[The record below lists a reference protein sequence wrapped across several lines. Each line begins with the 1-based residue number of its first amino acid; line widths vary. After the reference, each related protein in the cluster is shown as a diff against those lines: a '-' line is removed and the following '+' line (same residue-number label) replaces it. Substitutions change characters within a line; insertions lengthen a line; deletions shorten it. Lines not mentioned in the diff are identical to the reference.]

1 MTVRPLAD
9 PQPAGLSDGLID
21 RLVGLIGPSAVLT
34 AAEDRAPYL
43 KEWRGRYQGQAL
55 VVVRP
60 GSTADLATVVRVCA
74 EAGVSM
80 VPQGGNTGLV
90 GGAVAGADQVL
101 ISTDRL
107 TAVRSLDVVN
117 NTITVEA
124 GVILQS
130 IQEAADA
137 ADRLFPLSLGAE
149 GSCRIGGNLSTN
161 AGGTGVLRYGNAR
174 DLTLGLEVVLPDG
187 RIWDGLRGLRKNN
200 TGYDLKHLFIGAE
213 GTLGIITAAVLK
225 LFPKPRDRAT
235 ALAAVPDPDAALA
248 LLTRAQAGSGDAVT
262 GCELM
267 CRQGIDFALEHID
280 GVVDPLS
287 GRSPWYVLIE
297 FTSPAAP
304 RQGAGLTSQMETVL
318 AAAFEAGEVT
328 DAAIAASDGQ
338 ARALWFIREAI
349 VDGQRPEGGSIKHD
363 IAVPVSAVPRFLT
376 EAGAAMDAYMP
387 GIRPVPFGHL
397 GDGNL
402 HYNIS
407 QPVGMDRDAFL
418 AHWDPVTRIIH
429 DIAAGLGGTFSAE
442 HGVGRSKRAELA
454 TTKAGVELDLMRA
467 VKTAIDPAGLM
478 NPGKVL

>member
-1 MTVRPLAD
+1 MTARPLAA
-9 PQPAGLSDGLID
+9 PAPAGLPAALID
-21 RLVGLIGPSAVLT
+21 RLVGLIGPTAVLT
-34 AAEDRAPYL
+34 DAEDRAPYL
-43 KEWRGRYQGQAL
+43 KEWRGRYQGHAP

-60 GSTADLATVVRVCA
+60 GSTGDLAAVVRACA
-74 EAGVSM
+74 EAGVSI

-107 TAVRSLDVVN
+107 TTIRALDAAN
-117 NTITVEA
+117 NTITVES

-130 IQEAADA
+130 IQDAADA

-187 RIWDGLRGLRKNN
+187 RIWDGLRGLRKDN

-235 ALAAVPDPDAALA
+235 ALVAVPDPDAALA
-248 LLTRAQAGSGDAVT
+248 LLTRARAGSGDAVT

-267 CRQGIDFALEHID
+267 CRQVIDLALKHID

-287 GRSPWYVLIE
+287 DRSPWYVLLE
-297 FTSPAAP
+297 FTSPAEP
-304 RQGAGLTSQMETVL
+304 HEGTGLTPQMEGVL
-318 AAAFEAGEVT
+318 AAAFETGEVT
-328 DAAIAASDGQ
+328 DATIAASDSQ
-338 ARALWFIREAI
+338 AKALWFIREAI
-349 VDGQRPEGGSIKHD
+349 VEGQRPEGGSIKHD

-376 EAGAAMDAYMP
+376 EAQAAMDAYMP
-387 GIRPVPFGHL
+387 GIRPMPFGHL

-407 QPVGMDRDAFL
+407 QPVGMDRDLFL
-418 AHWDPVTRIIH
+418 AHWDPVARIVH
-429 DIAAGLGGTFSAE
+429 DITARLGGTFSAE
-442 HGVGRSKRAELA
+442 HGVGQSKRSELA
-454 TTKAGVELDLMRA
+454 TAKAGVELDLMRA
-467 VKTAIDPAGLM
+467 IKSAIDPAGLM